1 MEGKQT
7 KIRSLIWNL
16 CFYGGCFFCVFY
28 LKNKIEI
35 KNFDV
40 IFVFLPLIF
49 LAFSTE
55 CFKIKNFKVLTLLD
69 FVWICIAFL
78 FGCFAFSVISSIII
92 FCKEKGKLPSAKKWI
107 FCWRIALHTNAFP
120 LSLVLLNFSA
130 KF

>member
-69 FVWICIAFL
+69 FVIKILAYILSQLIFRRIAIGPYFWICIASL

-92 FCKEKGKLPSAKKWI
+92 FCKEKGKLPSAKK
-107 FCWRIALHTNAFP
+107 
-120 LSLVLLNFSA
+120 
-130 KF
+130 